1 MTNDTMSPEI
11 ANQELV
17 KDEAVQK
24 NTTPN
29 PMETPLHEDLENIG
43 SGAENL
49 GVLLDID
56 MKVNVELGRTRMKVR
71 EILDLA
77 PGTVVELGKSP
88 SEPVDLMVNGVLT
101 ARGEVV
107 VVDDHFAIRITKLLR
122 RGEHIQKLV

>member
-1 MTNDTMSPEI
+1 MTVDTLSPEI
-11 ANQELV
+11 ENQELV
-17 KDEAVQK
+17 AERPVANQHEDPVA
-24 NTTPN
+24 N
-29 PMETPLHEDLENIG
+29 PLHEDLGTDAKNI
-43 SGAENL
+43 

-56 MKVNVELGRTRMKVR
+56 MKVTVELGRTRMKVR

-77 PGTVVELGKSP
+77 PGSVVELGKPP

-122 RGEHIQKLV
+122 RGEHIQKLA

>member
-1 MTNDTMSPEI
+1 MTSETATLEI
-11 ANQELV
+11 ANQELPDAKGSAPV
-17 KDEAVQK
+17 
-24 NTTPN
+24 
-29 PMETPLHEDLENIG
+29 ETPLQDDLDTMG
-43 SGAENL
+43 AGAENL

-56 MKVNVELGRTRMKVR
+56 MKVTVELGRTRMKVR

-77 PGTVVELGKSP
+77 PGSVVELGKSP

-122 RGEHIQKLV
+122 RGEHIQKLA